1 MSELFGVT
9 VEKRTMGRVRDNR
22 RWRCKSC
29 NAVTLEPAL
38 LTAPSPFCDT
48 YELTGCPNCKDCGDC
63 FTLLCDE
70 PNCQREASCGW
81 PTLDGAD
88 AWGGYR
94 QTCYEHMTPN
104 EKLRRPQP

>member
-1 MSELFGVT
+1 
-9 VEKRTMGRVRDNR
+9 MGRVREDR

-29 NAVTLEPAL
+29 HAVTLEPAL

-48 YELTGCPNCKDCGDC
+48 YELTGCPECKDCSEG

-70 PNCQREASCGW
+70 PQCIAEATGGF
-81 PTLDGAD
+81 PTGNDAD

-94 QTCYEHMTPN
+94 QTCWRHRQETPN
-104 EKLRRPQP
+104 VHAHRRARHGG

>member
-1 MSELFGVT
+1 
-9 VEKRTMGRVRDNR
+9 MGRIRENR

-70 PNCQREASCGW
+70 PGCEQEASGGW
-81 PTLDGAD
+81 PTGNDAD

-94 QTCYEHMTPN
+94 QTCYRHREETPN
-104 EKLRRPQP
+104 ATVTGGGAND